1 METKLVPSI
10 RAKVLE
16 ESCSITEILIR
27 NRSTKYL
34 ILKYQPRK
42 INLVTPSIA
51 VNYKYIQ
58 NIIN

>member
-10 RAKVLE
+10 KAKVLE

-42 INLVTPSIA
+42 INLATPSIA